1 MTGICGSHAECR
13 YNLAKPSPC
22 RKAAFVHNL
31 VSRPLSDMWLCWRV
45 HLMDIRPLL
54 VEQRRT
60 GDEFRVAERGVY
72 QLQKSLSGRGV
83 DAAARARME
92 DAMTSRWAELV
103 RLGQR
108 MLELD
113 ALVARAALRV

>member
-1 MTGICGSHAECR
+1 
-13 YNLAKPSPC
+13 
-22 RKAAFVHNL
+22 
-31 VSRPLSDMWLCWRV
+31 
-45 HLMDIRPLL
+45 MDIRPLL

-60 GDEFRVAERGVY
+60 GDEFRVAEKGVHH
-72 QLQKSLSGRGV
+72 LQKSLSDRAI

-92 DAMTSRWAELV
+92 DAMASRWAELV